1 MRKLVTMREALS
13 RPDYFA
19 TQLAGESWAN
29 WRLLLIAIAGE
40 PLEPRELETFKALTG
55 RQRAPLQAPREFWA
69 IVGRRG
75 GKSRAAAALAAWLG
89 GCKDHRGVLAP
100 GERGQLI
107 VLAQTREQAGN
118 CFNFICG
125 VFDASLALRGLV
137 ENRGADTLSL
147 KSGVDI
153 VVKPASY
160 RSVRGPT
167 AIGAIC
173 DEIGYWRDPDTSAN
187 PDQEILRALRPSLLT
202 TGGPLIAI
210 SSPYSRK
217 GQLWENYHRH
227 YGQDGSRVLVAQ
239 APSWVMHPALD
250 RAWIDEQ
257 FEADP
262 VAADAE
268 FGGNFRNDIDAFIR
282 REIVEAVVVPGRF
295 ELGPI
300 TQGQGCNSY
309 YGFVDPS
316 GGGADSFTL
325 GIAHLEGNMAILDLV
340 REAKPPFS
348 PSDVVGEFAETLRQY
363 GLHRVIGDR
372 YSGEFVRELFSERG
386 VSYEVSERSKSEI
399 YVDLL
404 PLLNSRRI
412 ELIDHPKLIGQLCA
426 LERRTVRGSGRD
438 VIDHPPGAS
447 AHDDLINAAAGA
459 LVGVGC
465 GNDAVATFI
474 RFGEALA
481 DPPVIRTDLDP
492 ATRAALI
499 WRARGSGWRNYATN
513 LDAEVIE
520 ALEGIEHDAV
530 KVLATAARG

>member
-1 MRKLVTMREALS
+1 MRKLVTMREALR
-13 RPDYFA
+13 RPDYFGDV
-19 TQLAGESWAN
+19 LSGDSWAN
-29 WRLLLIAIAGE
+29 WRVLLIAIAGE
-40 PLEPRELETFKALTG
+40 PLESDELEPFKALTN
-55 RQRAPLQAPREFWA
+55 RQRAPSEPVREFWA
-69 IVGRRG
+69 AVGRRG
-75 GKSRAAAALAAWLG
+75 GKSRAAAVLAAWLAA
-89 GCKDHRGVLAP
+89 CKDYRHILAP
-100 GERGQLI
+100 GERGQLA
-107 VLAQTREQAGN
+107 VLAQTRDQASN
-118 CFNFICG
+118 SFNFICG
-125 VFDASLALRGLV
+125 VFAASKALRGLV
-137 ENRGADTLSL
+137 ESRGADTLSL
-147 KSGVDI
+147 ASGIDI

-167 AIGAIC
+167 SIGCIC

-300 TQGQGCNSY
+300 TQGQDCNSY

-348 PSDVVGEFAETLRQY
+348 PSDIVGEFAETLRQY
-363 GLHRVIGDR
+363 GLHRVTGDR

-386 VSYEVSERSKSEI
+386 VSYEVSEKSKSEI

-404 PLLNSRRI
+404 PLMNSRRI
-412 ELIDHPKLIGQLCA
+412 ELIDHPKLTGQLCA

-438 VIDHPPGAS
+438 VIDHPPGAGS
-447 AHDDLINAAAGA
+447 HDDLINAAAGA
-459 LVGVGC
+459 LVGIGC

-474 RFGEALA
+474 KFGEALA

-492 ATRAALI
+492 ETRAALI
-499 WRARGSGWRNYATN
+499 WRARGSGWRDYAN
-513 LDAEVIE
+513 RLDPEV
-520 ALEGIEHDAV
+520 
-530 KVLATAARG
+530 TAALVAIELEQTAAENVR